1 MRVLSLFD
9 IYVLM
14 CVKRIIAFV
23 FALSASALLYGQDEE
38 WTLGQCV
45 DYALRQNISVQRG
58 KISLEQSRISTEQAK
73 GQWQPGVSFSASQN
87 LSNSPFVEGG
97 YRNTYSG
104 NYNIGASWTVFNGF
118 RRKYSIEQA
127 ELQEVIQET
136 SLKSTE
142 EDIKIA
148 VLTCYLQVL
157 YAKENVAMKRNS
169 LETSNEQLSRYKQL
183 YEAGSVSMSD
193 LSQIESQHV
202 SELYQLTVA
211 ENQLEDNLLQLKQL
225 LRLDLNQ
232 PFDVR
237 GMNFTQEEVLAEL
250 GNKDSIYAA
259 ALSSRPEIASALL
272 NERMA
277 DLQIKSAKSGYYP
290 SVNLNANVGTGHN
303 NHGTGD
309 QIKENFGESV
319 GISLNYAIADNR
331 ERKSTLRKAKLNK
344 TMSGLE
350 TENLK
355 DDLKKT
361 IEAAYLDAKAAQL
374 NYVAS
379 KSNEQAAE
387 ATYELTKEKFS
398 LGMKSPFEMLSEK
411 NSLLNA
417 QQQTL
422 QSKYTA
428 ILNIQILNIYQG
440 LPMEVGQ

>member
-1 MRVLSLFD
+1 
-9 IYVLM
+9 M

-45 DYALRQNISVQRG
+45 DYAMRQNISVQRG

-73 GQWQPGVSFSASQN
+73 GQWQPGVSFSAGQN
-87 LSNSPFVEGG
+87 FSNSLFVEGG
-97 YRNTYSG
+97 YKNTYSG

-127 ELQEVIQET
+127 ELQEMIQET

-157 YAKENVAMKRNS
+157 YAKENVAMKKNS

-202 SELYQLTVA
+202 SELYQVTVA

-237 GMNFTQEEVLAEL
+237 SMNFTQEEVLADL
-250 GNKDSIYAA
+250 GNKDSIYVA
-259 ALSSRPEIASALL
+259 ALSSRPEIANALL
-272 NERMA
+272 NEQMA

-290 SVNLNANVGTGHN
+290 SVNLNASVGTGHN

-319 GISLNYAIADNR
+319 GLSLNYAIADNR
-331 ERKSTLRKAKLNK
+331 ERKSTLWKAKLNK

-374 NYVAS
+374 NYIAS

-422 QSKYTA
+422 QSKYTS

-440 LPMEVGQ
+440 LPVEIGQ

>member
-1 MRVLSLFD
+1 
-9 IYVLM
+9 M

-45 DYALRQNISVQRG
+45 DYAMRQNISVQRG

-73 GQWQPGVSFSASQN
+73 GQWQPGVSFSAGQN
-87 LSNSPFVEGG
+87 FSNSPFVEGG
-97 YRNTYSG
+97 YKNTYSG

-127 ELQEVIQET
+127 ELQEMIQET

-202 SELYQLTVA
+202 SELYQVTVA

-237 GMNFTQEEVLAEL
+237 SMNFTQEEVLADL
-250 GNKDSIYAA
+250 GNKDSIYVA
-259 ALSSRPEIASALL
+259 ALSSRPEIANALL
-272 NERMA
+272 NEQMA

-290 SVNLNANVGTGHN
+290 SVNLNASVGTGHN

-319 GISLNYAIADNR
+319 GLSLNYAIADNR
-331 ERKSTLRKAKLNK
+331 ERKSTLRKAELNK

-374 NYVAS
+374 NYIAS

-422 QSKYTA
+422 QSKYTS

-440 LPMEVGQ
+440 LPVEIGQ

>member
-1 MRVLSLFD
+1 
-9 IYVLM
+9 M
-14 CVKRIIAFV
+14 CVKKSVTIIC
-23 FALSASALLYGQDEE
+23 ALFLSSFSYGQNGED
-38 WTLGQCV
+38 WTLGQCI
-45 DYALRQNISVQRG
+45 DYALQQNITVQRG
-58 KISLEQSRISTEQAK
+58 RITLEQCRVSTEQAK
-73 GQWQPGVSFSASQN
+73 GQWQPSVSFSAGQN

-97 YRNTYSG
+97 HVNNYSG
-104 NYNIGASWTVFNGF
+104 NYNVGASWTVFNGF
-118 RRKYSIEQA
+118 RRKYNIKQA
-127 ELQEVIQET
+127 ELQETIQET

-142 EDIKIA
+142 EDVKIA
-148 VLTCYLQVL
+148 VLTSYLQVL
-157 YAKENVAMKRNS
+157 YAKENVTMKKNS

-202 SELYQLTVA
+202 SELYQVTVA
-211 ENQLEDNLLQLKQL
+211 QNQLEDNLLQLKQL

-237 GMNFTQEEVLAEL
+237 SLDFSQEQVLADL
-250 GNKDSIYAA
+250 GNKDSIYER
-259 ALSSRPEIASALL
+259 ALYARPEIANALL
-272 NERMA
+272 NEKLA

-290 SVNLNANVGTGHN
+290 SVNLNAGVGTGHS
-303 NHGTGD
+303 NHGSGN
-309 QIKENFGESV
+309 QLKENFGENV

-331 ERKSTLRKAKLNK
+331 ERKSAVKKAKLNRN
-344 TMSGLE
+344 MSGLE

-361 IEAAYLDAKAAQL
+361 IESAFLDAKAAQL
-374 NYVAS
+374 NYIAS

-411 NSLLNA
+411 NALLNA

-422 QSKYTA
+422 QSKYSA
-428 ILNIQILNIYQG
+428 ILNIQVLNIYQG
-440 LPMEVGQ
+440 LPVGVE